1 MRDQI
6 SKTIV
11 FQFDNRFAKT
21 GLLTIEMPYIP
32 FRCLSGYYSKLYARA
47 KKALAFGCD
56 DSLVTG
62 KHSFEERKTK
72 RTVIT
77 LFNGLAI
84 DFPYD
89 ASRKDLDII
98 EHHLQGLKMSAKE

>member
-11 FQFDNRFAKT
+11 FSFENRFAKT

-32 FRCLSGYYSKLYARA
+32 FRCLSGYYSRLYAGA
-47 KKALAFGCD
+47 KKALLFSCEQ
-56 DSLVTG
+56 SLVTG
-62 KHSFEERKTK
+62 KHSFENRKTK
-72 RTVIT
+72 RTIIT

-84 DFPYD
+84 DIPYD
-89 ASRKDLDII
+89 ASRRDLDII
-98 EHHLQGLKMSAKE
+98 EHHLQGLKMSAKS